1 MATVV
6 EIRNNTLTR
15 YFTNSHEPFETLK
28 IHLNK
33 HNINTLN
40 EFMKMEKISMEIW
53 LFYEELVLRWRT
65 LACSL
70 LAQKYFEYFPLLLIS
85 PSPPEIEIYLQ
96 LFLGQGQRYQK
107 RREAEIRLFIV

>member
-40 EFMKMEKISMEIW
+40 EFMKMEKISMEI
-53 LFYEELVLRWRT
+53 
-65 LACSL
+65 
-70 LAQKYFEYFPLLLIS
+70 
-85 PSPPEIEIYLQ
+85 
-96 LFLGQGQRYQK
+96 
-107 RREAEIRLFIV
+107 